1 MCKPRLMCLFL
12 LCPPQGAA
20 IEDGTLRIGD
30 RLLEV
35 NGVAVTGNSQSEVAG
50 LLRQIPIG
58 GTATLIVSR
67 QDQRGS
73 EAAPGDPVAEDE
85 KTSSPLLPRQLVRWL
100 RVWSCLCNLIRKVV
114 CHEKYWF
121 VE

>member
-1 MCKPRLMCLFL
+1 M
-12 LCPPQGAA
+12 
-20 IEDGTLRIGD
+20 
-30 RLLEV
+30 EV

-73 EAAPGDPVAEDE
+73 EGAAIDSTADDKP
-85 KTSSPLLPRQLVRWL
+85 SSPLLPRQLVMYQSYICIGQCISIIMLKKSNILTRL
-100 RVWSCLCNLIRKVV
+100 ERLLQSFYFMNISV
-114 CHEKYWF
+114 
-121 VE
+121 

>member
-1 MCKPRLMCLFL
+1 MFIPS
-12 LCPPQGAA
+12 CPLQGAA

-67 QDQRGS
+67 QDQRGN
-73 EAAPGDPVAEDE
+73 EAAPVDSAADED
-85 KTSSPLLPRQLVRWL
+85 KSSSPQLPRQLV
-100 RVWSCLCNLIRKVV
+100 SC
-114 CHEKYWF
+114 
-121 VE
+121 